1 MKQKQLHENE
11 NQLYHMWLQI
21 LLLIVFI
28 LLLVTGCAYFK
39 YQANKTKYDGKDG
52 NSNII
57 SYESDSWGI
66 PVTLKR
72 NKYTNKWHQF
82 DSLYLNNLQRRK
94 PELNNLNKVNLNFSI
109 NKLKQNQLTNTYTI
123 IASPPTNFR
132 VTLSPAYPTYDNMI
146 RSNIN
151 ITFNDNHVIKN
162 IKESLLYNH
171 PQLRQDDK
179 LDDRHQSDVTIPY
192 SQDITLKN
200 YYLWHYLRKYRTK
213 KLYFKYID
221 EDHRIK
227 SDWPDFLSDFKQTTK
242 LTASIINN
250 NRIKYYDLLPNI
262 QKSYPLV
269 ALNNGFYYYISTRSN
284 QSDGQWAKDH
294 LRKQY
299 QNSFIKPRFIKSN
312 KYNSNRFKQRQ
323 LGILNQ
329 IIKLSNK
336 NQAVPLSNNYPWYQI
351 AAKFAPYLRYY
362 TYAYIQYR
370 DIYSRDYSF
379 KVYRQRHYI
388 KSIPSSV
395 LKRFQSNSPKS
406 NEKRLM
412 RKFDNLINLLGPSSG
427 NYYDNLFYLRYINSI
442 NALRANHNLK
452 VYGYFFNFYQLSK
465 RQKQQIIQLAQNI
478 NKLHHSC
485 NLSKFS
491 FNNATLIIAL
501 NKKNQLQNIYL
512 QFGLYDRKFNYPQ
525 YFVYRFSTKQG
536 ANAFLQKDKKPIHI
550 KTFDSLF
557 DHNRAIDCFN
567 EVTR

>member
-1 MKQKQLHENE
+1 MKQKQLYENE
-11 NQLYHMWLQI
+11 NQLYHIWLQI

-28 LLLVTGCAYFK
+28 LLLVTGYAYFK

-52 NSNII
+52 NSNIV
-57 SYESDSWGI
+57 SYESDTWGI

-72 NKYTNKWHQF
+72 NKYTNKWRQF
-82 DSLYLNNLQRRK
+82 DSLYLNNLTKRK
-94 PELNNLNKVNLNFSI
+94 PELNDLNKVNLNFSI
-109 NKLKQNQLTNTYTI
+109 NKLKQKQLTNTYTI
-123 IASPPTNFR
+123 IASPPTDFR
-132 VTLSPAYPTYDNMI
+132 VTLSPAYPTYDDMI

-151 ITFNDNHVIKN
+151 IIFNDNHVIKN
-162 IKESLLYNH
+162 IKENLLYNY
-171 PQLRQDDK
+171 PQLKQDDK
-179 LDDRHQSDVTIPY
+179 LDDRHQSDVTIPG
-192 SQDITLKN
+192 SQDITFKN

-221 EDHRIK
+221 KDHRIK
-227 SDWPDFLSDFKQTTK
+227 SDWPDFLGDFKQTTK

-294 LRKQY
+294 LKRQY
-299 QNSFIKPRFIKSN
+299 QNSFIKPQFIRSN
-312 KYNSNRFKQRQ
+312 KYNSNRFKQQQ

-336 NQAVPLSNNYPWYQI
+336 NQAVLLSNNYPWYQI

-362 TYAYIQYR
+362 TYAYVQYR
-370 DIYSRDYSF
+370 DIYSQDYSF
-379 KVYRQRHYI
+379 KVYKQRHYI
-388 KSIPSSV
+388 KSISSSV
-395 LKRFQSNSPKS
+395 LKKFQSNSPKG

-412 RKFDNLINLLGPSSG
+412 RKFDNLSNLLGPIG
-427 NYYDNLFYLRYINSI
+427 IDGYDNLFYLRYINSI

-491 FNNATLIIAL
+491 FDNATLIIAL

-512 QFGLYDRKFNYPQ
+512 QFGLYDHKFNYPQ

-557 DHNRAIDCFN
+557 DHNRAIDCFK
-567 EVTR
+567 